1 MERFIIG
8 PAIGVTL
15 AAGAIL
21 CWSTIGSTETRSGL
35 SAVPA
40 RNGISLRAGTAD
52 RPFTKSKRNAPA
64 PAATKPFEE
73 RSAEIAAT
81 PRTTERENAIRELAH
96 EWAAKDLVAAERWA
110 AAFVDPE
117 DWERAMTHVCLEA
130 AGRDPQEAIEIA
142 QWHKLNPGTVESI
155 VEQWAKSDFEAAA
168 DWVDGLPA
176 GKVQDNALARLALVR
191 AETSPAEAAAM
202 VSTSLAAGTVQEEAA
217 IAVLYQWVSHD
228 PEAAAQWVDLF
239 PEGKLKERARAEIQ
253 GMAAHRAGLRAPQ

>member
-1 MERFIIG
+1 MERLIIG
-8 PAIGVTL
+8 SAIAVTL

-21 CWSTIGSTETRSGL
+21 FWSTMDSTETRSGL

-52 RPFTKSKRNAPA
+52 RPFTKSKRKAPT
-64 PAATKPFEE
+64 PAATDKFEE

-96 EWAAKDLVAAERWA
+96 EWAAKDLIAAERWA

-130 AGRDPQEAIEIA
+130 AGRDPQEAIEIV
-142 QWHKLNPGTVESI
+142 QRHKLNPGTVESI

-168 DWVDGLPA
+168 DWVGELSA
-176 GKVQDNALARLALVR
+176 GKFRDNALARLALVR

-202 VSTSLAAGTVQEEAA
+202 VSTSLAAGTAQEEAA
-217 IAVLYQWVSHD
+217 ISVLHQWLRQD
-228 PEAAAQWVDLF
+228 PEAARQWVDLF
-239 PEGKLKERARAEIQ
+239 PDGKLKERAESEIQ
-253 GMAAHRAGLRAPQ
+253 GMAAHRAELQAAQ